1 MSDMWRN
8 RAPPTPLEFD
18 AIMSGKFTV
27 PDVPSASTA
36 AAASSSRNGKSSA
49 KQSNGVG
56 STTTEKQL
64 QDGAPPQAENETSA
78 AKLKDQRTL
87 TLKDNL
93 ELFVDR

>member
-8 RAPPTPLEFD
+8 RAPPTPLDFD
-18 AIMSGKFTV
+18 AIMSGEFTV
-27 PDVPSASTA
+27 PDVPSASTSA
-36 AAASSSRNGKSSA
+36 AAAPSKNGKSSA
-49 KQSNGVG
+49 KRSNGVG
-56 STTTEKQL
+56 STATENQVRN
-64 QDGAPPQAENETSA
+64 GGPTQAENGTSA